1 MRRAFVMASN
11 GPESFGLV
19 RQLEFALNDAARVSR
34 TLSSPLCGFD
44 VRCPSLGSPT
54 KDVID
59 ELEVVCDSCV
69 PEDSFVCYFSGHGV
83 LDVNG
88 NLLLL
93 WDHSDPK
100 QAIRSTISVKKIM
113 TAVEACR
120 AKNRLLVLDC
130 CHAGAVVN
138 MTGLKG
144 AAEVSL
150 SERLIPPDN
159 YAVIMASGR
168 SESAKELRQ
177 LERSFFTDAFCGAL
191 SESFKDADKDKDGR
205 VSVADLGAWVA
216 DRAIQHNDEFPD
228 NPVPYPSVFGKY
240 RGDFFLTVNLSAWE
254 PCLVDW
260 INDSQMVV
268 LPVRDSE
275 NWEIAFCLGRTPVTN
290 AQYRVFVDA
299 TNAPAPVGEHFILSD
314 RERRDRSG
322 QWSGPFYPW
331 EDPGFNSPS
340 QPVVCVS
347 LKAGEAFA
355 AWVNSMSAQS
365 GLGGTAL
372 PSPQLWDFGAFG
384 TPYPTRDPRQWLRTS
399 KAVHHR
405 SQQTADTDTGVHR
418 TNRFG
423 LRDMIGNVWEWCL
436 FDEPR
441 RYAKLG
447 PPEPAVA
454 NLRGG
459 SFLDDLTEV
468 EPFLDPVLLPKSIQ
482 TSHSDLGLRLAGLV
496 RVGTLPK
503 RVQERLSACEDVKGL
518 FTSIA
523 LRHMWSGAW

>member
-1 MRRAFVMASN
+1 MASN

-19 RQLEFALNDAARVSR
+19 RQLEFALNDAVRVSR
-34 TLSSPLCGFD
+34 TLSSALCGFD

-59 ELEVVCDSCV
+59 DLELVCDSCL

-93 WDHSDPK
+93 WDHSDPR
-100 QAIRSTISVKKIM
+100 QVIRSTISVKKVM
-113 TAVEACR
+113 TALEACR

-144 AAEVSL
+144 AAEASL
-150 SERLIPPDN
+150 SERLVPPDN

-168 SESAKELRQ
+168 LDSAKELKH
-177 LERSFFTDAFCGAL
+177 LERSFFTDAFCAAL
-191 SESFKDADKDKDGR
+191 SESFKEADKDKDGR
-205 VSVADLGAWVA
+205 VSIADLGTWIA
-216 DRAIQHNDEFPD
+216 DRAIRHNDEFPD
-228 NPVPYPSVFGKY
+228 DPVPYPSVFGKY
-240 RGDFFLTVNLSAWE
+240 RGDFFLTVNLSDWE
-254 PCLVDW
+254 PWLIDW
-260 INDSQMVV
+260 ANDAQMVV
-268 LPVRDSE
+268 LPVRDRE

-290 AQYRVFVDA
+290 AQYHAFVDA
-299 TNAPAPVGEHFILSD
+299 ANGSKPVGEHFILSD
-314 RERRDRSG
+314 HENRDRRG

-331 EDPGFNSPS
+331 EDPAFNSPS

-347 LKAGEAFA
+347 LEAGQEFA
-355 AWVNSMSAQS
+355 AWVNSMSMRS

-384 TPYPTRDPRQWLRTS
+384 TPFPNRDPRQWLRSS
-399 KAVHHR
+399 KTVHHR
-405 SQQTADTDTGVHR
+405 SQRTADTGAGEDR
-418 TNRFG
+418 TSRFG

-441 RYAKLG
+441 RYATFG
-447 PPEPAVA
+447 PSEPAVA
-454 NLRGG
+454 SLRGG
-459 SFLDDLTEV
+459 GFLDDLTEV
-468 EPFLDPVLLPKSIQ
+468 DPFFDPLLLPEGTQ

-496 RVGTLPK
+496 RVDTLPK
-503 RVQERLSACEDVKGL
+503 RVQERLSACEVLEGL

-523 LRHMWSGAW
+523 KRNWRSLFG